1 MVNADARMT
10 SSSSKTGSGTLDLF
24 GQIRLEAPSA
34 PGSASSAEAAALL
47 TPEVMHGELRRVLIW
62 FAAQSE
68 PRTRHECAAT
78 VYPYDGG
85 LDSAC
90 GRVNAL
96 VTLGY
101 LEEIGRSGKRATL
114 SITQAGRRKLVAR
127 AA

>member
-1 MVNADARMT
+1 MT
-10 SSSSKTGSGTLDLF
+10 SSSTGTLDLF

-34 PGSASSAEAAALL
+34 AGSASSAEAAAAI
-47 TPEVMHGELRRVLIW
+47 TPDIMHGELCRVLTW

-85 LDSAC
+85 LGSAC

-101 LEEIGRSGKRATL
+101 LEEIGRSGKRSTL
-114 SITQAGRRKLVAR
+114 RITSTGRAKLARK